1 MTPSDVEAALRVQ
14 TANFSG
20 SIAWEDVTYQPDLS
34 VSYIRVR
41 NLPVANKAAGIGT
54 SAPNKLTGIWEII
67 VCTPTGNGTGDANT
81 MADQVEALFP
91 RGFSLA
97 ACGGYVRSID
107 PPSRGR
113 AIVTDAWAYL
123 PISIPYYAYL

>member
-14 TANFSG
+14 TANYGG

-34 VSYIRVR
+34 TPYIRVR

-54 SAPNKLTGIWEII
+54 NAPNKLTGMWEII
-67 VCTPTGNGTGDANT
+67 VCTPTGSGTGDANAI
-81 MADQVEALFP
+81 ADQIEALFP

-97 ACGGYVRSID
+97 AGGGYVRSID

-113 AIVTDAWAYL
+113 VIITDAWAYL